1 MARELLHH
9 AEVPVLLL
17 RSPEAGAS
25 AAVEHGAFEQT
36 T

>member
-1 MARELLHH
+1 VARELLHH

-17 RSPEAGAS
+17 PSPEARAS
-25 AAVEHGAFEQT
+25 APVEHGAFEQT